1 MTLPFNELV
10 SSIANAAIEAQHLIR
25 KDQIYDLYYNFF
37 EKDKDGCELVPISW
51 DLQIPNMSHDTKS
64 LELKPKTVKV
74 PLMIL
79 TNHSQLSIQEMQ
91 VTMLVN
97 MCDIAEPDTKDTA
110 KSVLMEDNSKE
121 HKEKACAQPHKWESK
136 KRPNLIHASTISG
149 GKQGETGTAHVV
161 LKMTTGET
169 PEGLAKLMNHL
180 NKCL

>member
-1 MTLPFNELV
+1 MTLSFDELV
-10 SSIANAAIEAQHLIR
+10 SSIANSAIEAQHLLR

-37 EKDKDGCELVPISW
+37 EKDKDGDELVPVSW
-51 DLQIPNMSHDTKS
+51 NLQIPNMSHQKES

-97 MCDIAEPDTKDTA
+97 MCDIAKDDTRDTT

-121 HKEKACAQPHKWESK
+121 LNEKTSAQHHKWESK
-136 KRPNLIHASTISG
+136 KRPTLLHASTISG

>member
-1 MTLPFNELV
+1 MTLSFKDLV
-10 SSIANAAIEAQHLIR
+10 SSIANASIEAQHLLR
-25 KDQIYDLYYNFF
+25 KDQINDILYNYFDEV
-37 EKDKDGCELVPISW
+37 EKDVFVPDSV
-51 DLQIPNMSHDTKS
+51 DLQIPNMSHDKGS

-74 PLMIL
+74 PRMIL
-79 TNHSQLSIQEMQ
+79 TNHSQLLIQEMQ

-97 MCDIAEPDTKDTA
+97 MCDIAKPDTTDTT

-121 HKEKACAQPHKWESK
+121 LKEKTSAQPDKWGLK
-136 KRPNLIHASTISG
+136 KRPTLIHASTISG

-169 PEGLAKLMNHL
+169 PEGLAKLINHL